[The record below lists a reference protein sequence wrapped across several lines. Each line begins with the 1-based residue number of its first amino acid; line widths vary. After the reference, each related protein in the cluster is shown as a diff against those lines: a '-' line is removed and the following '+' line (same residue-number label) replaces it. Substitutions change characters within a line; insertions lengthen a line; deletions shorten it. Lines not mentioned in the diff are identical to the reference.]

1 MMKSRNLCL
10 KLCLVVFPSVL
21 LPAFT
26 SGAEGKWALIGEMGQ
41 QTGIKG
47 SVLDATGQPLPGATV
62 RIKDGEGITSTDANG
77 RFNLAAKDGQILLIS
92 FTGYLSKEVAVIGN
106 ADLSITLLEDAA
118 ALDEVVVVGYSTQRR
133 SSVTGAVASVNM
145 TDLETRRVPNVAQ
158 SLQGQV
164 AGVQITQSSG
174 APGDGINVRIR
185 GEGTIGNNNPLY
197 VIDGVPSRDITFLN
211 PSDIESMS
219 VLKDASAAAIYGS
232 RASAG
237 VVVITTKQGKVG
249 QKAFNINYF
258 GGLQQVANLPKLLN
272 TPQYLNVLE
281 KAWNNS
287 GITGENPY
295 TLDKSRTD
303 LANTDWLDE
312 LFETGKTNSVELSAS
327 GGNEKTQYL
336 ISGGYYRQ
344 NGIVIFDNDQY
355 ERINFRVNVNS
366 ALSDRFKIGTNMQMA
381 YSKRDQISA
390 KGDAPGI
397 IRHALLRPPLLS
409 VYKDPS
415 DPTWSAADPFTDLPF
430 YRNNQANTGYESNKY
445 EYTRNP
451 VAAAYFTDNVF
462 SQIKTF
468 GNVFGE
474 YALLADKSLKFR
486 TNVGIDLNV
495 NHTKAFFEN
504 YGDDDG
510 SASPNDLGKGR
521 INRPDGLN
529 EDRGTDFTLTWNNVL
544 SYDKMFGSHHI
555 SALAGTEYIKNNA
568 SSINGSRRRYDYTLP
583 TFRYLDYG
591 STLLDL
597 WNGGS
602 GSEYSLFSIFGS
614 ATYEYEGKYM
624 ITANLR
630 ADESS
635 RFGENHRWGYF
646 PSVSVGW
653 AMGKEQF
660 MQAISWISDLRLR
673 ASTGTL
679 GNQEID
685 NYAYLTLMKRVG
697 ENYLIDRYG
706 NPDLKWE
713 TTVQH
718 NIGLDASFF
727 DDHVSLTA
735 DYFIKDT
742 RDILLPISLP
752 SLVGNV
758 QPTIVNAGQVKNKG
772 FEFSLGYRNTTEN
785 GFRYGLNAN
794 LATLSNE
801 VVKLHPNVPYIS
813 GTATRTQVGNPL
825 NAYFGYL
832 VEGIYQNQQEV
843 NTHLSGVEN
852 PTQKPGDIRFKDLNG
867 DGMINDQDRDFMGN
881 PIPKLTYGLNLSAAY
896 KGFDL
901 AVLIQGVQGVDR
913 YNDGR
918 KILDFDTR
926 PFNYTTDVLGA
937 WDGEGTSNTIP
948 RLTFNDNGSSR
959 VSTIVLEDASYARL
973 KNVELGYSFGS
984 LIKNTKAFKNMRV
997 YVSGQNLITLTDY
1010 KGLDPES
1017 TDLIDM
1023 GTYPASRTFLFG
1035 INVTF

>member
-1 MMKSRNLCL
+1 MNKRNLWFKFYLLALPCL
-10 KLCLVVFPSVL
+10 FS
-21 LPAFT
+21 PAFSIASPVKGKVMLEIPQT
-26 SGAEGKWALIGEMGQ
+26 NVEGTVVDPGGR
-41 QTGIKG
+41 
-47 SVLDATGQPLPGATV
+47 PLAGATIRV
-62 RIKDGEGITSTDANG
+62 ARQETMTSTDANG
-77 RFNLAAKDGQILLIS
+77 HFVLAVSEGQVLSIS
-92 FTGYLSKEVAVIGN
+92 YTGYHSKEVEATPGQN
-106 ADLSITLLEDAA
+106 MLITLMEDAA
-118 ALDEVVVVGYSTQRR
+118 ALDEVVVVGYSAQRR

-145 TDLETRRVPNVAQ
+145 SDLETRRVPNVAQ

-164 AGVQITQSSG
+164 AGVQITQTSG

-197 VIDGVPSRDITFLN
+197 VVDGVPSRDITFLN

-237 VVVITTKQGKVG
+237 VIVITTKQGGAGKSSL
-249 QKAFNINYF
+249 NINYF
-258 GGLQQVANLPKLLN
+258 GGLQQVNNLPKLLN
-272 TPQYLNVLE
+272 TTQYLDVLE
-281 KAWNNS
+281 TSWNNS
-287 GITGENPY
+287 GNTGENPY
-295 TLDKSRTD
+295 TKDKSRTD

-312 LFETGKTNSVELSAS
+312 LFETGKTNSVELAAS
-327 GGNEKTQYL
+327 GGSEQTQYL

-344 NGIVIFDNDQY
+344 NGIVVYDNDKY
-355 ERINFRVNVNS
+355 ERINFRTNVNS
-366 ALSDRFKIGTNMQMA
+366 ALTERLKIGTNLQLM

-397 IRHALLRPPLLS
+397 IRHAMLRPPILS

-415 DPTWSAADPFTDLPF
+415 DPTWSESDPFTDLPF
-430 YRNNQANTGYESNKY
+430 YRYNSVNGGYESGKY
-445 EYTRNP
+445 EVTRNP

-462 SQIKTF
+462 SRIKTF
-468 GNVFGE
+468 GNVYGE

-495 NHTKAFFEN
+495 NHTKAFSEN

-510 SASPNDLGKGR
+510 SASANDRGKGR
-521 INRPDGLN
+521 LNRPEGLN
-529 EDRGTDFTLTWNNVL
+529 ENRGTDFTLTWNNVL
-544 SYDKMFGSHHI
+544 SYEKTVGLHQI
-555 SALAGTEYIKNNA
+555 SALAGTEYINNNA
-568 SSINGSRRRYDYTLP
+568 SAISGSRRRYDYTMP

-602 GSEYSLFSIFGS
+602 GSEYALFSLFGS
-614 ATYEYEGKYM
+614 ATYEFDGKYM
-624 ITANLR
+624 VTANLR

-635 RFGENHRWGYF
+635 RFGENNRWGYF

-653 AMGKEQF
+653 TMSREQF
-660 MQAISWISDLRLR
+660 MQDINWISDLRLR

-685 NYAYLTLMKRVG
+685 NYAFLTLMKRAG

-713 TTVQH
+713 TTIQH
-718 NIGLDASFF
+718 NVGLDMALFQNRVTF
-727 DDHVSLTA
+727 TA

-742 RDILLPISLP
+742 RDILLPISMP
-752 SLVGNV
+752 ALVGDV
-758 QPTIVNAGQVKNKG
+758 QPTIVNAGRVKNKG
-772 FEFSLGYRNTTEN
+772 FEFSLGYRRTTEG
-785 GFRYGLNAN
+785 GFRYGINGN

-813 GTATRTQVGNPL
+813 DRATRTEVGNPL

-832 VEGIYQNQQEV
+832 QEGIYQNQAEIDS
-843 NTHLSGVEN
+843 HLFGVEN
-852 PTQKPGDIRFKDLNG
+852 PPQKPGDIRFKDLNG
-867 DGMINDQDRDFMGN
+867 DGIINDQDRNFMGS

-896 KGFDL
+896 KGFDF

-913 YNDGR
+913 FNDGR

-926 PFNYTTDVLGA
+926 PFNYTTDVLDA
-937 WDGEGTSNTIP
+937 WNGEGSSNSIP
-948 RLTFNDNGSSR
+948 RVTFNDNGSSR
-959 VSTIVLEDASYARL
+959 ISTIVLEDASYARL
-973 KNVELGYSFGS
+973 KNLELGYSFGS
-984 LIKNTKAFKNMRV
+984 LVKKTNVLKNMRV
-997 YVSGQNLITLTDY
+997 YVSGQNLLTLTNY

-1023 GTYPASRTFLFG
+1023 GTYPSSRTFLFG
-1035 INVTF
+1035 VNVTF